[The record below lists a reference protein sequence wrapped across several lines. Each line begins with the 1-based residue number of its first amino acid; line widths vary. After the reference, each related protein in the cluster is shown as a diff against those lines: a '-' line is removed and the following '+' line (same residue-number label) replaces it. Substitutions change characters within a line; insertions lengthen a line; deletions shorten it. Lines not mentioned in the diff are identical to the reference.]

1 MKTQKRYIKIVYYM
15 SIPCVIGKNHEECD
29 RRSFCNNVVFKCK
42 CACHALEDINIALET
57 EKWPL
62 QKNRLE
68 LS

>member
-1 MKTQKRYIKIVYYM
+1 M

-29 RRSFCNNVVFKCK
+29 RRSFCNNVVFKCR
-42 CACHALEDINIALET
+42 CACHAIEDINIASET
-57 EKWPL
+57 EKWPS